1 MKKLILVRH
10 GESAWNK
17 LNLFTGWTDVDLTEQ
32 GKKEAYEA
40 GKLLKAEGYR
50 PSMCYTSYLKRA
62 VKTLNE
68 ILDAMDMDYLPVEK
82 NWRLNE
88 KSYGAIQGLNKADTA
103 AKYGDEQVLLWRRS
117 FDTQPPALDM
127 HDERSPRMDHRYDA
141 LSDEEIPLT
150 ESLKDTIA
158 RLMPYYQGTIL
169 PALDQHDEVL
179 VVAHGNSLR
188 GIVKELKGMSN
199 EEIIKFNLP
208 TAVPY
213 IFEFDEQK
221 RLQKDYM
228 LGDPEVIAAKM
239 QSVANQAKR
248 PQK

>member
-1 MKKLILVRH
+1 MKQLILVRH
-10 GESAWNK
+10 GESEWNK
-17 LNLFTGWTDVDLTEQ
+17 LNLFTGWTDVDLTEA
-32 GKKEAYEA
+32 GRKEAYES

-50 PSMCYTSYLKRA
+50 PSLCFTSYLKRA

-68 ILDAMDMDYLPVEK
+68 ILDAMNMDYLPVEK
-82 NWRLNE
+82 SWRLNE

-127 HDERSPRMDHRYDA
+127 HDERSPRMDARYDEIP
-141 LSDEEIPLT
+141 DNEIPLT

-158 RLMPYYQGTIL
+158 RLLPYYRGTIL
-169 PALDQHDEVL
+169 PAFENHDQIL

-213 IFEFDEQK
+213 VFEFDENMQ
-221 RLQKDYM
+221 LVNDHM

-239 QSVANQAKR
+239 QSVANQAK
-248 PQK
+248 KK